1 MKKLFLLKAEFTD
14 YDEYNGIVIV
24 ADNIQEVK
32 EIVNKGC
39 YGDNYFNDD
48 QGEITYTEIDLN
60 EATSGVVLDSYLA
73 G

>member
-1 MKKLFLLKAEFTD
+1 MKKLFLVKAEFTD
-14 YDEYNGIVIV
+14 YDEYNGLVIV
-24 ADNIQEVK
+24 ADSIQEAK

-39 YGDNYFNDD
+39 YEANYFNDN

-60 EATSGVVLDSYLA
+60 KTASGIVLDSYLA